1 MPRPLASNHLVLL
14 RMSATTAFPPEI
26 TTPRLVLERVAPE
39 MEDLL
44 QRVFVGAGDHFTTI
58 TGRPEPDPDAARREI
73 ASAEAVAGREVY
85 LIRQAGGGEPVGAA
99 GWWEGH
105 PEPEVA
111 LLGMLLIVRERR
123 GEGLA
128 REALEAIEGTLAAR
142 GIRELRTAV
151 GAGDAGRQAILQALG
166 FLPQD
171 ERRHVSLDRG
181 RVMIALFRKELA
193 A

>member
-1 MPRPLASNHLVLL
+1 
-14 RMSATTAFPPEI
+14 MSGTISFPAEI
-26 TTPRLVLERVAPE
+26 STPRLLLERAGPDL
-39 MEDLL
+39 EDTL
-44 QRVFVGAGDHFTTI
+44 QAVFARAGDHFTTI

-85 LIRQAGGGEPVGAA
+85 LIRQAEGGEPLGAA

-105 PEPEVA
+105 PEPDVA

-128 REALEAIEGTLAAR
+128 REALQAIEETLAAR

-151 GAGDAGRQAILQALG
+151 GAGDEGRQAILQALG

-193 A
+193 G

>member
-1 MPRPLASNHLVLL
+1 MT
-14 RMSATTAFPPEI
+14 TTAFPAEI
-26 TTPRLVLERVAPE
+26 ATPRLRIERVRPE

-44 QRVFVGAGDHFTTI
+44 QRVFSGAGDHFTTI
-58 TGRPEPDPDAARREI
+58 TGRPEPAPDAAARET
-73 ASAEAVAGREVY
+73 ASAGGAAGREVY
-85 LIRQAGGGEPVGAA
+85 LVRLAEGGEPVGAA

-105 PEPEVA
+105 PEADVA

-123 GEGLA
+123 GAGLA
-128 REALEAIEGTLAAR
+128 REALTAIEETLAAR

-151 GAGDAGRQAILQALG
+151 GAGDEGRQATLRALG

-181 RVMIALFRKELA
+181 RVMIALFRKELNG
-193 A
+193 